1 MEENRW
7 CKLWIGAKTE
17 LVNVIERVLRSCTI
31 IYIQSSVGLIS
42 TATPV
47 SSCIKN
53 GSHVMPSMGI
63 LGEHFKTVEVIQ
75 YKNISY

>member
-31 IYIQSSVGLIS
+31 IQSSLGLIS

-63 LGEHFKTVEVIQ
+63 LVENFKTVEVIQ
-75 YKNISY
+75 YKNIS